1 MTPIPADEYCLVM
14 TATASEAEAETL
26 AQQIVQAR
34 LAACVQVQAVKS
46 FYVWKEQPCAEKEWL
61 LLIKSRTVCYAALED
76 FIRARH
82 RYETP
87 EIVRVPITA
96 GSADYLAW
104 LSQQTG
110 P

>member
-1 MTPIPADEYCLVM
+1 MQSSLNPTGAYCLVM

-34 LAACVQVQAVKS
+34 LAACVQV
-46 FYVWKEQPCAEKEWL
+46 
-61 LLIKSRTVCYAALED
+61 
-76 FIRARH
+76 
-82 RYETP
+82 
-87 EIVRVPITA
+87 PITA
-96 GSADYLAW
+96 GSAGYLAW

>member
-34 LAACVQVQAVKS
+34 LAACVQVQAAKS

>member
-1 MTPIPADEYCLVM
+1 M

-46 FYVWKEQPCAEKEWL
+46 FYVWKGQPCAEKEWL

-96 GSADYLAW
+96 GSADYLTW
-104 LSQQTG
+104 LNQQTG